1 MDDELLC
8 FFINESREH
17 LATIEADLLTIEEA
31 GADVDTD
38 LVNKVFRAA
47 HSIKGTS
54 SFFGLNNVKDLAHK
68 AETVLDML
76 RSGTMIPNV
85 EITSLLLAAF
95 DKLREMI
102 NNSNESENEDISEL
116 VESLTALASSY
127 IPHEKKPYL
136 TGTVSLTAEEGG
148 TPVVLPRIDY
158 ELALSTGKTVYSVE
172 YDLIHDIERRGNN
185 VLDVFRLH
193 WTAGEIMDCT
203 LDFDAVGTLD
213 ELVGTQLP
221 LRLIFAAPLSTNMEL
236 LFPYNRDRVRV
247 LSAPTAVVTE
257 IACPQTP
264 GILPEVVPEFHPKS
278 EPVPAAKP
286 KISMPNVPV
295 TPAQATAAIVVEDSI
310 RVNVGVLE
318 RLMNL
323 AGELVLG
330 RNQLRAS
337 IAQKNSR
344 ALATADQRINQI
356 TSELQD
362 VIMQTRL
369 QPIGNVFGKFPRVVR
384 DLAGSWAKRSNLI
397 FEARM

>member
-1 MDDELLC
+1 
-8 FFINESREH
+8 
-17 LATIEADLLTIEEA
+17 
-31 GADVDTD
+31 
-38 LVNKVFRAA
+38 
-47 HSIKGTS
+47 
-54 SFFGLNNVKDLAHK
+54 
-68 AETVLDML
+68 
-76 RSGTMIPNV
+76 
-85 EITSLLLAAF
+85 
-95 DKLREMI
+95 
-102 NNSNESENEDISEL
+102 
-116 VESLTALASSY
+116 
-127 IPHEKKPYL
+127 
-136 TGTVSLTAEEGG
+136 
-148 TPVVLPRIDY
+148 
-158 ELALSTGKTVYSVE
+158 
-172 YDLIHDIERRGNN
+172 
-185 VLDVFRLH
+185 
-193 WTAGEIMDCT
+193 
-203 LDFDAVGTLD
+203 
-213 ELVGTQLP
+213 
-221 LRLIFAAPLSTNMEL
+221 MEL